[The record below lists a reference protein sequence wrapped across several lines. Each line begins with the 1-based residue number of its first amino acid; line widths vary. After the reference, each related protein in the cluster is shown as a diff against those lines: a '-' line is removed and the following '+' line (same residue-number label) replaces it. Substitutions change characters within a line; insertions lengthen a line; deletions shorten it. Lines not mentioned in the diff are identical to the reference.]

1 VHGTYHCKE
10 NKDMTFGTVKH
21 FDLTK
26 GCGLIAPDGG
36 RRDVFVYQPDVD
48 RAGLGQL
55 AARQR
60 LGFDTGDC
68 RSGPKAA
75 NLWATFGDR

>member
-1 VHGTYHCKE
+1 MH
-10 NKDMTFGTVKH
+10 FGSVKY
-21 FDLTK
+21 FNLDK
-26 GCGLIAPDGG
+26 GYGLITQEDSSE
-36 RRDVFVYQPDVD
+36 DIIVQQTEVD

-60 LGFDTGDC
+60 LGFEIEACSRG
-68 RSGPKAA
+68 RKAV